1 MVGSTC
7 MSDPVKL
14 ALIAAMPAVIS
25 SYFAYR
31 AAKVSK
37 ATHEAVNS
45 RMDKFLKM
53 AEEAFQAKGKL
64 EGVKEEKERTEIKVN
79 Q

>member
-1 MVGSTC
+1 MN
-7 MSDPVKL
+7 DPVKI
-14 ALIAAMPAVIS
+14 ALISALATIIP

-31 AAKVSK
+31 AARAAK

-45 RMDKFLKM
+45 RMDKFLEM
-53 AEEAFQAKGKL
+53 AKKSFQAEGKL
-64 EGVKEEKERTEIKVN
+64 EGVKEEKERTEVKVN